1 MKKKTVM
8 ILLLSALC
16 LLLGGCR
23 ESGKEAALRER
34 AQDYVNEKYGE
45 GFRTERGELLRRYP
59 PRGIPHRSGDY
70 LFSFSD
76 GEGDFRVWYDVDED
90 RFLDDRQAEEINAAI
105 RAQLLEPLR
114 EQLEPCKWE
123 TEACCFGVTDEL
135 LLRLEG
141 SFFHTRYD
149 GDAAAFC
156 RAERP
161 SPDFTGMSPALFTTE
176 GGRAEYE
183 ARLGVFRETAEAYF
197 SLPIHYA
204 TVGVERAG
212 RKTLWIS
219 AVVYR
224 REDYPPRFAGRD
236 FLAELIMD
244 EQGTRLYTPSW
255 IEVVDGLFVTATD
268 DHCEIELQPGDIR
281 FEQAYSEEELKE
293 LLATVP
299 ASNGKYYTTV
309 PATPAYSP
317 VFSPRLRELLAQ
329 TGGGLDYAFRDERG
343 TDTQRLRRI
352 SIDREKGDC
361 YLSFVV
367 QGGGNW
373 FYENP
378 YGTNGKLSACY
389 FWDQKEPAPSP
400 AP

>member
-8 ILLLSALC
+8 VLLLSALC

-23 ESGKEAALRER
+23 ESSREAALRER

-45 GFRTERGELLRRYP
+45 GFRTERGEPLRRYP

-76 GEGDFRVWYDVDED
+76 GEGNFRVWYDVDED

-105 RAQLLEPLR
+105 RTQLLEPLR
-114 EQLEPCKWE
+114 EQLEPCEWE
-123 TEACCFGVTDEL
+123 TEACRFGVTDEL

-141 SFFHTRYD
+141 SFFHARYD

-156 RAERP
+156 REERP
-161 SPDFTGMSPALFTTE
+161 SPDFWGMSPVLFTTE

-183 ARLGVFRETAEAYF
+183 TRLGVFRETAEAYF
-197 SLPIHYA
+197 SLPIYYA
-204 TVGVERAG
+204 IWGVEQAG
-212 RKTLWIS
+212 RATWSIS
-219 AVVYR
+219 SVVYHP
-224 REDYPPRFAGRD
+224 EDYPPRFAGSD

-244 EQGTRLYTPSW
+244 EQGARLYTPSW
-255 IEVVDGLFVTATD
+255 IEVTEGLFVTATD
-268 DHCEIELQPGDIR
+268 KNCDIELQPGDIL
-281 FEQAYSEEELKE
+281 FEPVYSAEELKA
-293 LLATVP
+293 LLETVP
-299 ASNGKYYTTV
+299 ASDGKYYTTV
-309 PATPAYSP
+309 PATAAYSP

-352 SIDREKGDC
+352 SIDREKGNC